1 MDLLCMVGLLTR
13 FFPMFGLAFFLTSF
27 RMMRLSV
34 SKNTKKREASIAM
47 RVTMGTLNGL
57 FRIRERP
64 KKPPKKL
71 FQENIFL
78 LLSD

>member
-1 MDLLCMVGLLTR
+1 MDLLCMVGLLVR
-13 FFPMFGLAFFLTSF
+13 FFPMFGVEFFLTSF

-34 SKNTKKREASIAM
+34 SNNTKKEASIAV
-47 RVTMGTLNGL
+47 RVTTGTLNKDL
-57 FRIRERP
+57 FRKRKA

-71 FQENIFL
+71 FQENCFS